1 MAQSCLRR
9 ANDLVDI
16 TSRQNSTNPS
26 YRDLLD
32 IMSLRSGLQEES
44 ICVDKELNYFLNYD
58 EKFVTQQG
66 FYVEISKLGRTSRET
81 VDKALVV
88 STRFLRSL
96 TDIDDVFQD
105 SKVVCL
111 RLAVDIMSFVDKG
124 NGVNPEEAG
133 DLEEL
138 RGCLKR
144 KFARLK
150 GSWENLVQ
158 STLDYNETVVFAEL
172 AELVEVTEAATDDAL
187 FGSED
192 LLQQLMDRDLCDGIA
207 YYGVDDTSDSEDDG
221 VDSTLR
227 HGADDVEGS
236 SMTEDDFLWTDCD
249 TADDQDEP
257 EENKDSP
264 TAVTNVVAEEVE
276 AKTLSGHY
284 VCIGARGKVI
294 DNSVS
299 DVRRETDSSG
309 AGHRGR

>member
-1 MAQSCLRR
+1 MTWREKEVVRSHFSSCLRR

-32 IMSLRSGLQEES
+32 IMSLRSGLQEERVR
-44 ICVDKELNYFLNYD
+44 VDEELNYFLNYN
-58 EKFVTQQG
+58 EKFVNQQG

-158 STLDYNETVVFAEL
+158 STLDYDETVVFAKL
-172 AELVEVTEAATDDAL
+172 AELV
-187 FGSED
+187 GS
-192 LLQQLMDRDLCDGIA
+192 
-207 YYGVDDTSDSEDDG
+207 
-221 VDSTLR
+221 
-227 HGADDVEGS
+227 HG
-236 SMTEDDFLWTDCD
+236 
-249 TADDQDEP
+249 
-257 EENKDSP
+257 
-264 TAVTNVVAEEVE
+264 
-276 AKTLSGHY
+276 
-284 VCIGARGKVI
+284 
-294 DNSVS
+294 
-299 DVRRETDSSG
+299 
-309 AGHRGR
+309 